1 MTKGIRHLPNV
12 LSALRIPLAALF
24 PFVATRPALA
34 LAVLAAAAVSD
45 ILDGWLARRLGH
57 ATPTGALVDGI
68 ADKVLGASVLLSL
81 VAYGLMAAPLALLLA
96 TREIGEFPLAL
107 HVLARRSERLADVD
121 RRANVLGKL
130 ATALELATVVAVV
143 VRAPHVTLLV
153 APTAAVGAV
162 AAISY
167 WRREV
172 RAHQTAYAP

>member
-1 MTKGIRHLPNV
+1 MRHLPNV
-12 LSALRIPLAALF
+12 LSAMRIPLAALF
-24 PFVATRPALA
+24 PFVVTRPALA
-34 LAVLAAAAVSD
+34 IAVLAAAALTDV
-45 ILDGWLARRLGH
+45 LDGWLARRLGE

-68 ADKVLGASVLLSL
+68 ADKLLGASVLVSL

-96 TREIGEFPLAL
+96 TREIGELPLAL

-143 VRAPHVTLLV
+143 VRAPHVAFLVTL
-153 APTAAVGAV
+153 TAAVGAV

-172 RAHQTAYAP
+172 RSHQTAYAP